1 MPQAQANPSKRNSPG
16 TCSYNQALGPLNIY
30 CFFLR
35 LHKYYVF
42 SIKARM
48 HTHILEH
55 MVEKYKPHFQAGLG
69 LNPSSVIMGSL
80 PLMVSS
86 LARWR

>member
-1 MPQAQANPSKRNSPG
+1 MPQAQANPSKRDSPG

-30 CFFLR
+30 CFFPR

-42 SIKARM
+42 SIKTRM

-55 MVEKYKPHFQAGLG
+55 MVENTNSGRLG
-69 LNPSSVIMGSL
+69 FESQLCHLRITSSWSVFL
-80 PLMVSS
+80 
-86 LARWR
+86 